1 MATCAEVP
9 RYELVSS
16 KKCIPEEEKYQNY
29 LLETLNKKPTNNLIN
44 SCPYKPTPY
53 PTTKTFYGETC
64 SNYPNAGY
72 NSTVNYYNYS
82 NAFTGFNRLPKQTEL
97 EFGMPIEDEN
107 DMNNKEINFE
117 KFKTEET
124 FSLNTLKEFD
134 KNLEILKRENEEYK
148 KLKGNQNK
156 ISQNYI
162 TQDEIKRQKEL
173 IFGSIEDLQK
183 YLQDKKDKKINWFK
197 RFVELSEEKGIHLC
211 NLLEAKTPEQ
221 LEILIKEILKRE
233 EESQKEREHLMEN
246 YTMKN
251 LKKAGIKRKGYNNGK
266 PLDEKDMRFIKKYA
280 RYLLFK
286 KIKDSQIGFTDDD
299 NERLYSQNIFNN
311 YSKLKDENSNLSS
324 FVAFAKLVFAL
335 LDKDKNG
342 FITKEYIVSNVTLDD
357 KILQDLGF
365 QNQDNFKQLL
375 LNSGKGEM
383 ITEKDF
389 ITILLGQSGLLDEYK
404 NIYNTTSSI
413 PNVNASSS
421 SYTKRKKNYGEDYV
435 EISDE
440 EDSDFDLP
448 GLRTHVYDFLELPDN
463 YQKLEALKKLEEENL
478 YNSMKNKNKDK
489 NKENKEKKNI
499 LLNIGKDRKI
509 EISYHE
515 YLTFLRRFHR
525 KDQLNFTIPEPFE
538 FLKKDYQRKKIQKIK
553 EILEDRVKDED
564 YFVYYQF
571 HANELKKGIWGDRMQ
586 NIIEYEK
593 EQRQQRTEK
602 LKEKIIAEMKPFSFY
617 EKDERKY
624 KEKIKQESIPPTFP
638 PFRANAIKWLSQV
651 LIYEDMLKQEKEERE
666 QRIKERMLKTAK
678 TSKLPPRMALYEEE
692 RIAKEKQK
700 ELDLKRELYEERQ
713 NRRFKAKKVPDFTKL
728 QTEFENKLKEMKE
741 KRKREK
747 KSLKP
752 IPFTFHEPK
761 KKVAELCQY
770 LDQENDHE
778 AKNPKFANK
787 DEEIKEI
794 IKKMQRKP
802 KIEPKSTHSLDLL
815 MELRRKELEDKENQQ
830 KLKELEDNIRAEHQ
844 ARLRER
850 VWNSKALVDHRNQLK
865 ENEIRRKEEFKEE
878 LQKQEESY
886 RNELA
891 RRLDRVYNRPLLV
904 EQVGN
909 KGEKFSLNRNNL
921 EDLDELQMQ
930 FGPIAEEDEYE
941 QQIIGEDEGDDGE
954 AEGEGEEEGGE
965 EGEGEKIEEEADGE
979 KDENAGEEEKK

>member
-1 MATCAEVP
+1 MTTCSEVP
-9 RYELVSS
+9 RYELVST
-16 KKCIPEEEKYQNY
+16 KKCPPEEEKYHQY
-29 LLETLNKKPTNNLIN
+29 LLETLNQKPKNNLIEGTQYN
-44 SCPYKPTPY
+44 PAAPAQASKV
-53 PTTKTFYGETC
+53 FYGQTC

-72 NSTVNYYNYS
+72 NSTVNYYNYT

-97 EFGMPIEDEN
+97 EFGRPIEDEN
-107 DMNNKEINFE
+107 NTNNKDINFE

-124 FSLNTLKEFD
+124 FNLNTLKEFD
-134 KNLEILKRENEEYK
+134 KNLEELKRDNHLYK
-148 KLKGNQNK
+148 KYKGKNK
-156 ISQNYI
+156 NPSKNYISQE
-162 TQDEIKRQKEL
+162 EIKQKKEI
-173 IFGSIEDLQK
+173 IFGSIEDIYK
-183 YLQDKKDKKINWFK
+183 YLQNKKNKVENWFK
-197 RFVELSEEKGIHLC
+197 RFIELSEEKGIHLC
-211 NLLEAKTPEQ
+211 DLIEAQTPEQ
-221 LEILIKEILKRE
+221 LEALIQDIIKKE
-233 EESQKEREHLMEN
+233 EESEKEREKMMETYN
-246 YTMKN
+246 LANMK
-251 LKKAGIKRKGYNNGK
+251 KQGINRKGYTSGK
-266 PLDEKDMRFIKKYA
+266 PLDERDYRFIKKYA

-286 KIKDSQIGFTDDD
+286 KIKDAQIGFNDDD
-299 NERLYSQNIFNN
+299 NERIYSKKIFNN
-311 YSKLKDENSNLSS
+311 MDKDAKSNISA
-324 FVAFAKLVFAL
+324 FVAFAKLVFSL
-335 LDKDKNG
+335 LDKDQNG
-342 FITKEYIVSNVTLDD
+342 FITKEYLLSNVSLDD
-357 KILQDLGF
+357 RILQDLGF
-365 QNQDNFKQLL
+365 ENENNFKQLL
-375 LNSGKGEM
+375 LKSSKNNN

-389 ITILLGQSGLLDEYK
+389 INILLGQAGILEEYQSL
-404 NIYNTTSSI
+404 NNMNNMTTSM
-413 PNVNASSS
+413 N
-421 SYTKRKKNYGEDYV
+421 SYNKKNKEYGDDEDIV
-435 EISDE
+435 KISDD

-478 YNSMKNKNKDK
+478 HDTKKTGNKLG
-489 NKENKEKKNI
+489 KKRKKI
-499 LLNIGKDRKI
+499 LLDLSKDRKI
-509 EISYHE
+509 AISYHE

-525 KDQLNFTIPEPFE
+525 KDQINFTIPEPFE
-538 FLKKDYQRKKIQKIK
+538 FLKKNYQKKKIQKIK

-571 HANELKKGIWGDRMQ
+571 HANELKKGIWGNRMQ

-666 QRIKERMLKTAK
+666 QRIKERMLKTAQA
-678 TSKLPPRMALYEEE
+678 SKLPPRMALYEEE

-700 ELDLKRELYEERQ
+700 ELDLKRQLYEERE
-713 NRRFKAKKVPDFTKL
+713 NRKFKAKKVPEFTKL
-728 QTEFENKLKEMKE
+728 QTQFENKLKEMKE
-741 KRKREK
+741 KRKKEK
-747 KSLKP
+747 KNIK
-752 IPFTFHEPK
+752 IMPFTFHEPK

-770 LDQENDHE
+770 LDQENDNK
-778 AKNPKFANK
+778 AKNPKLGNK

-865 ENEIRRKEEFKEE
+865 ENEIRRKEEFREE

-930 FGPIAEEDEYE
+930 FGPIAEEEEYE
-941 QQIIGEDEGDDGE
+941 QQIIGEDEGDDAEGE
-954 AEGEGEEEGGE
+954 GEGEGEEEGGE
-965 EGEGEKIEEEADGE
+965 EGEAEKIEEEVDGE
-979 KDENAGEEEKK
+979 KDENAEEEDKK

>member
-1 MATCAEVP
+1 MKACNEVP
-9 RYELVSS
+9 RYELVST
-16 KKCIPEEEKYQNY
+16 KKCPPEEEKYHKY
-29 LLETLNKKPTNNLIN
+29 LLETLNKQPKTNLITGTQYN
-44 SCPYKPTPY
+44 PLPPETSKV
-53 PTTKTFYGETC
+53 FYGQT
-64 SNYPNAGY
+64 STNYPNAGY

-107 DMNNKEINFE
+107 NKNIPSVNFE

-124 FSLNTLKEFD
+124 FGLNTLQAFD
-134 KNLEILKRENEEYK
+134 KNLEELKEENRRFKKYK
-148 KLKGNQNK
+148 GKNTNP
-156 ISQNYI
+156 SPNYI
-162 TQDEIKRQKEL
+162 TQEEIKQKKDI
-173 IFGSIEDLQK
+173 IFGSIDDLRK
-183 YLQDKKDKKINWFK
+183 YLQNRKEKGDKWFK
-197 RFVELSEEKGIHLC
+197 RFIKLSEEKGIHLC
-211 NLLEAKTPEQ
+211 DLIEAKTPEE
-221 LEILIKEILKRE
+221 LERIIKDILKKE
-233 EESQKEREHLMEN
+233 EEAEKEREKLMEKYN
-246 YTMKN
+246 LKN
-251 LKKAGIKRKGYNNGK
+251 LKKQGVIRVGYTSGK
-266 PLDEKDMRFIKKYA
+266 PLDERDLRFVKKYA

-286 KIKDSQIGFTDDD
+286 KIKDAQIGFNDDD
-299 NERLYSQNIFNN
+299 NERMYSQRIFSNM
-311 YSKLKDENSNLSS
+311 DENEKSNISS

-335 LDKDKNG
+335 IDKENNG
-342 FITKEYIVSNVTLDD
+342 FITKEHLLNNVSLDD

-365 QNQDNFKQLL
+365 ENKNNFKQLL
-375 LNSGKGEM
+375 LKSNKSKN

-389 ITILLGQSGLLDEYK
+389 INILLSQAGILDQYQAL
-404 NIYNTTSSI
+404 YST
-413 PNVNASSS
+413 NVNNLNASSDS
-421 SYTKRKKNYGEDYV
+421 NEHLKSRKKNLNGEEDIV
-435 EISDE
+435 KISDD

-463 YQKLEALKKLEEENL
+463 YQKLEALKKLEEESL
-478 YNSMKNKNKDK
+478 YNTKKSSSKK
-489 NKENKEKKNI
+489 KKNI
-499 LLNIGKDRKI
+499 TLNLPKNRKI
-509 EISYHE
+509 AISYHE

-525 KDQLNFTIPEPFE
+525 KDQINFTIPEPFE
-538 FLKKDYQRKKIQKIK
+538 FLKKNYQKKKIQKIK
-553 EILEDRVKDED
+553 EILEDRVKDEN

-571 HANELKKGIWGDRMQ
+571 HANELKKGIWGNQMQ

-593 EQRQQRTEK
+593 EQRQQRQEK

-624 KEKIKQESIPPTFP
+624 KEKIKQEPIPPTFP

-666 QRIKERMLKTAK
+666 QRIKERMEKTAK
-678 TSKLPPRMALYEEE
+678 ASKLPPRMEMYEEE
-692 RIAKEKQK
+692 RKQKEKQK
-700 ELDLKRELYEERQ
+700 KMELKQQLYEEKQKRK
-713 NRRFKAKKVPDFTKL
+713 FKAKKVPEFAKL
-728 QTEFENKLKEMKE
+728 QTEFEEKLKAMKDE
-741 KRKREK
+741 AKRQRKN
-747 KSLKP
+747 LKP

-770 LDQENDHE
+770 LDQENDHN
-778 AKNPKFANK
+778 AKNPRRENK

-802 KIEPKSTHSLDLL
+802 KIEPKTTHSLDLL

-830 KLKELEDNIRAEHQ
+830 KLKEIEDNIRAEHQ

-850 VWNSKALVDHRNQLK
+850 VWNSKAIVDHTNQL
-865 ENEIRRKEEFKEE
+865 NEMRQRRQEEFKEE
-878 LQKQEESY
+878 LQRQEESY
-886 RNELA
+886 RAELA
-891 RRLDRVYNRPLLV
+891 RRLERVYNRPLLV
-904 EQVGN
+904 EQVTN

-965 EGEGEKIEEEADGE
+965 EGEKIEEEVDGE
-979 KDENAGEEEKK
+979 KEEIAEDEDKK